1 MQVVS
6 VEVSQI
12 EIHNG
17 FFGAADLHL
26 MHDGTRH
33 HVARCEFSHRM
44 VLRHEAAHLQV
55 TQVRAFTAQSF
66 REQETGSALHIQRRR
81 VELDELQVA
90 DLGAGAKRHC
100 YSVAGSDSWI
110 GGVAIKLAQSSGSEQ
125 HR

>member
-1 MQVVS
+1 
-6 VEVSQI
+6 
-12 EIHNG
+12 
-17 FFGAADLHL
+17 

-90 DLGAGAKRHC
+90 ELAPARRSATWRSAKSILRPC
-100 YSVAGSDSWI
+100 MWR
-110 GGVAIKLAQSSGSEQ
+110 AIQLSCSRNLHAV
-125 HR
+125 HAV